1 MTLAALIAAYHE
13 SDEPGGGLR
22 ATLSLAGRTLVERQV
37 RLAAAAGASPLIVAV
52 ERVPPELT
60 AAIDRLRGEGLKLVV
75 ARTAAEAAEA
85 VHPQDRL
92 LLLGDGLI
100 AAETHM
106 TRLASL
112 GGYAILTIPD
122 VRADERYERIDAD
135 SRWAGLALLDGALL
149 QQTASMLRDWDL
161 QSTLLRRVVQAGA
174 RQLAVTGD
182 TADEP
187 LLVAEGPEDLAELES
202 RIVAGSA
209 ARRRDWVSR
218 WLLGPLEAAATRLLM
233 PGGMTPGLVGIG
245 AIGFWTFSLI
255 AFASHWLGTGMALAL
270 LATPI
275 EGVAER
281 LGLLRMRLSSEE
293 GWWTHILP
301 VLAAGTLL
309 ALGWTLTPTH
319 GWGCLALGVTV
330 IAFQAALTVEMG
342 SRRGPGAVWL
352 AERKGLAWLML
363 PFAATGWWATGLGAL
378 AAYAAGSF
386 FWVQRQV
393 HRPKDPA
400 APAAVASE
408 PPEG

>member
-22 ATLSLAGRTLVERQV
+22 ATVQLAGRRLVERQA
-37 RLAAAAGASPLIVAV
+37 RLAAAAGASPIVLAV

-60 AAIDRLRGEGLKLVV
+60 AAIDRLRSEGLKLIV
-75 ARTAAEAAEA
+75 ARSAEEAAEA

-106 TRLASL
+106 TRIAAL
-112 GGYAILTIPD
+112 GGHVILTIPD
-122 VRADERYERIDAD
+122 VRADDRYERIDAE
-135 SRWAGLALLDGALL
+135 SRWAGLAMIDGALL
-149 QQTASMLRDWDL
+149 QDTSRMLRDWDL
-161 QSTLLRRVVQAGA
+161 QSTLLRRTVQAGA
-174 RQLAVTGD
+174 RQLVVTD
-182 TADEP
+182 TAAEP
-187 LLVAEGPEDLAELES
+187 LVVAEGPGDLAELEM

-218 WLLGPLEAAATRLLM
+218 WLLGPLEAAATRMLM
-233 PGGMTPGLVGIG
+233 PGGMTPGLVGLG
-245 AIGFWTFSLI
+245 SVALWTFALI
-255 AFASHWLGTGMALAL
+255 AFGSHWRGTGLALAL
-270 LATPI
+270 LATPL
-275 EGVAER
+275 EGIAER

-301 VLAAGTLL
+301 VLAGAALL
-309 ALGWTLTPTH
+309 ALSWSLWVER
-319 GWGCLALGVTV
+319 GWGCFALAATT
-330 IAFQAALTVEMG
+330 IAFQAALIVEMG
-342 SRRGPGAVWL
+342 TRRGPGAVWL

-363 PFAATGWWATGLGAL
+363 PFAATGFWATGLGAL

-393 HRPKDPA
+393 HRPKEPVA
-400 APAAVASE
+400 AAKAD
-408 PPEG
+408 

>member
-22 ATLSLAGRTLVERQV
+22 ATLTLAGRTLVERQA
-37 RLAAAAGASPLIVAV
+37 RLAAAAGASPIILAV

-60 AAIDRLRGEGLKLVV
+60 AAIDRLRGEGLKMIV
-75 ARTAAEAAEA
+75 ARSAAEAAEA
-85 VHPQDRL
+85 VEPQERL

-106 TRLASL
+106 TRLAAL
-112 GGYAILTIPD
+112 GGHVILTIPD
-122 VRADERYERIDAD
+122 VRADDRYERIDSE
-135 SRWAGLALLDGALL
+135 SRWAGLAMIDGALL
-149 QQTASMLRDWDL
+149 QDTARMLRDWDL
-161 QSTLLRRVVQAGA
+161 QSTLLRRTVQAGA

-182 TADEP
+182 SAEEP
-187 LLVAEGPEDLAELES
+187 LVVAEGPGDLTELEM

-233 PGGMTPGLVGIG
+233 PGGMTPGLVGLSG
-245 AIGFWTFSLI
+245 VALWTFALI
-255 AFASHWLGTGMALAL
+255 AFGAHWRGTGMALAL
-270 LATPI
+270 LATPL
-275 EGVAER
+275 EGIAER

-301 VLAAGTLL
+301 FLAAGTLL
-309 ALGWTLTPTH
+309 ALAWSLSPER
-319 GWGCLALGVTV
+319 GWGCLVLAVTT
-330 IAFQAALTVEMG
+330 IAFQAALSIEMG
-342 SRRGPGAVWL
+342 TRRGPGAVWL
-352 AERKGLAWLML
+352 AERKGLAWLLL
-363 PFAATGWWATGLGAL
+363 PFAATGWWSIGLGAL

-393 HRPKDPA
+393 HRPKESPA
-400 APAAVASE
+400 AAKAD
-408 PPEG
+408 